1 MAHHSEWYPPGQ
13 VCSPPELTTYLKNVY
28 DLKPIIG
35 LPSDSEVVGIH
46 DVMHAAKKASDVPG
60 MHNPSLILSLSDH
73 LFSVQMV
80 RYRNKYFI
88 TLPSDTIYTPPIIPV
103 HVSAKLQPVSGVPT
117 DDDIMGVQDAVQ
129 TYQEMR
135 RFPSMFD
142 PHVNMELSQ
151 HLFDLQMG
159 ESSKVHALC
168 ERESTE
174 RAQGNI
180 GSTRIPTFTDEKT
193 TAASNNAGMGANPI
207 DSPCLSHSL
216 PAIDIHESVKGLNQV
231 VTREVITS
239 DKWNAIQNRESV
251 NPVLVFGRFGSAK
264 ASLIDTACTQ
274 MEIEPS
280 PALSSSDISVQC
292 TVVDDHPFKLINT
305 PGFDNPQK
313 SNLEVFLDIA
323 QYLQSGDLNPGVKGI
338 IYVHHAGDSLQSRAL
353 MENLNVLFNVLLGH
367 SALRLLRIL
376 VIPSHSTETEHC
388 ASTVVKM
395 QTSDPVFSPAYKAG
409 ASISTSSLDEAS
421 VFDILKEVL
430 TNDFVQLQIQCKQPP
445 NLRQAI
451 EEALGYSDANSVKAA
466 LAHREDSMRQKYLP
480 DLVATRKKLD
490 AAQKA

>member
-46 DVMHAAKKASDVPG
+46 DVMHAAKKASDDG
-60 MHNPSLILSLSDH
+60 
-73 LFSVQMV
+73 
-80 RYRNKYFI
+80 YRNKYFI
-88 TLPSDTIYTPPIIPV
+88 TLPSDTIYTPPNLPV

-117 DDDIMGVQDAVQ
+117 DDEIMGVQDAVQ

-142 PHVNMELSQ
+142 PHINMELSQ
-151 HLFDLQMG
+151 HLFDLQM
-159 ESSKVHALC
+159 
-168 ERESTE
+168 
-174 RAQGNI
+174 
-180 GSTRIPTFTDEKT
+180 
-193 TAASNNAGMGANPI
+193 
-207 DSPCLSHSL
+207 
-216 PAIDIHESVKGLNQV
+216 
-231 VTREVITS
+231 
-239 DKWNAIQNRESV
+239 
-251 NPVLVFGRFGSAK
+251 
-264 ASLIDTACTQ
+264 
-274 MEIEPS
+274 
-280 PALSSSDISVQC
+280 
-292 TVVDDHPFKLINT
+292 DDHPFKLINT

-395 QTSDPVFSPAYKAG
+395 QTSDPVFSAAYKAG
-409 ASISTSSLDEAS
+409 ASIATSSLDEAS

-430 TNDFVQLQIQCKQPP
+430 TNDFVQLQIQCERPP
-445 NLRQAI
+445 NLCQAI
-451 EEALGYSDANSVKAA
+451 EEALGYSDANSVMAA
-466 LAHREDSMRQKYLP
+466 LALKEDSITQRFLP
-480 DLVATRKKLD
+480 DLVAARKKLD
-490 AAQKA
+490 AAQKALEQARQALAESQRKAERYYAVYQQVEAQLGVEQKRVQNLSRQLQNM